1 MKAYSLMQWKQPPA
15 FREVAV
21 PEPGPGE
28 VLLKVGGAGLCH
40 SDLHLTE
47 WEPGTL
53 DYRLPFT
60 LGHENAGW
68 VERLGAGVTGYA
80 VGDAVLVAGHW
91 GCGRCHRCRQG
102 MENYCEQMG
111 KVPYFG
117 GGLGRDGGMAP
128 YLLVPSARFLVPL
141 GSLDPRRAA
150 PLADAALTPYHAI
163 KRSLPLLGA
172 GSTAVVIGVGGLGQ
186 MGVQL
191 LHALTGAQVVAVDVS
206 AEKLEL
212 ARQDGADAA
221 LLADEST
228 PERVRAL
235 TRGQGAD
242 LVVDMVGSERSLQLA
257 AKLARTLGHLTIVGL
272 GGGSA
277 PVGFFTLPNECAVA
291 TTYWGSI
298 PELMEVVALAEAKR
312 IHTEVELLPL
322 AQVEDGYRRLREGR
336 VRGRAVATPHG

>member
-1 MKAYSLMQWKQPPA
+1 MKAYSLMQWQKPPA
-15 FREVAV
+15 FREVEV
-21 PEPGPGE
+21 PEPGAGE

-47 WEPGTL
+47 WEEGTM

-68 VERLGAGVTGYA
+68 VEKLGAGVTGYA
-80 VGDAVLVAGHW
+80 VGDPVLVAGHW

-102 MENYCEQMG
+102 MENYCEKMG

-163 KRSLPLLGA
+163 KRSLHLLGA

-191 LHALTGAQVVAVDVS
+191 LHALSGAQVVAVDVS
-206 AEKLEL
+206 REKLET
-212 ARQDGADAA
+212 ARKDGADETVLSNEEAPA
-221 LLADEST
+221 
-228 PERVRAL
+228 RVKAL

-242 LVVDMVGSERSLQLA
+242 LVVDMVGSEGSLAMA
-257 AKLARTLGHLTIVGL
+257 AKMARVLGHLTIVGL
-272 GGGSA
+272 GGGSL
-277 PVGFFTLPNECAVA
+277 PVSFFSLPNECSVA

-322 AQVEDGYRRLREGR
+322 DKVEDGYRRLRAGAI
-336 VRGRAVATPHG
+336 RGRAVATPHG